1 MIAKTS
7 LLAALLASALLSAN
21 AAAQVLSGEIIGAKS
36 ALTAEQRK
44 AVAADVDARAAR
56 FAEADPAE
64 VVSMRTEMINLLKN
78 PSTEIPFRREFG
90 AEFARAFQRFADSK
104 DAMRAANAFIVAR
117 HLKTEKGVDFLAD
130 NLDPDTQQDASVRI
144 AASSQ
149 LPKAVIDAPLSPPQ
163 LDALA
168 KRVATI
174 GRKEYDWVVASHE
187 IDAITEML
195 RKEQLPAAQSDA
207 IAMSLA
213 GTINDLAARV
223 LDGSQ
228 PQLVNAL
235 QRALL
240 AVRNQ
245 LSNVAASSRGK
256 LLNAITPTL
265 DKLSAM
271 KGKAPEALSGGD
283 LADTFD
289 AVVNTCGL
297 LKKVRATGD
306 K

>member
-1 MIAKTS
+1 MIAKSS
-7 LLAALLASALLSAN
+7 LVAALLASALLSAP
-21 AAAQVLSGEIIGAKS
+21 AAAQAISNEIVSAKS
-36 ALTAEQRK
+36 ALTADQRK
-44 AVAADVDARAAR
+44 AVAADLDARAAK
-56 FAEADPAE
+56 FADADPAD
-64 VVSMRTEMINLLKN
+64 VVAMRNEMVALLRN
-78 PSTEIPFRREFG
+78 PITGIPFRREFG

-117 HLKTEKGVDFLAD
+117 HVKTEKGVDFIVD
-130 NLDPDTQQDASVRI
+130 NLDPDSQPDASIRI

-149 LPKAVIDAPLSPPQ
+149 LPKAIDEAPLSPPQ

-174 GRKEYDWVVASHE
+174 GRKEQDWVVAAHE
-187 IDAITEML
+187 VDAITEML
-195 RKEQLPAAQSDA
+195 RTEQLPAAQSDA

-213 GTINDLAARV
+213 GTINDLAART

-228 PQLVNAL
+228 PQLVNSL

-256 LLNAITPTL
+256 LLSAITPTL

>member
-1 MIAKTS
+1 MIAKSS
-7 LLAALLASALLSAN
+7 LVAALLASAMLSAP
-21 AAAQVLSGEIIGAKS
+21 AAAQAISNEIVSAKS
-36 ALTAEQRK
+36 ALTADQRK
-44 AVAADVDARAAR
+44 AVTADLDARAAK
-56 FAEADPAE
+56 FADADPAE
-64 VVSMRTEMINLLKN
+64 VVAMRNEMVGLLRN
-78 PSTEIPFRREFG
+78 PITGIPFRREFG
-90 AEFARAFQRFADSK
+90 AEFARSFQRFADSK

-117 HLKTEKGVDFLAD
+117 YVKTEKGVDFIVD
-130 NLDPDTQQDASVRI
+130 NLDADSQADASIRI

-149 LPKAVIDAPLSPPQ
+149 LPKAIDEAPLSPPQ

-174 GRKEYDWVVASHE
+174 GRKETDWVVASHE
-187 IDAITEML
+187 VDAITEML
-195 RKEQLPAAQSDA
+195 RTEQLPAAQSDA

-213 GTINDLAARV
+213 GTINDLAART

-256 LLNAITPTL
+256 LLAAITPTL

>member
-1 MIAKTS
+1 MIAKSS
-7 LLAALLASALLSAN
+7 LVAALLASALLSAH

-44 AVAADVDARAAR
+44 AVVADVDSRADR

-117 HLKTEKGVDFLAD
+117 HLKTEKGVDFIVD
-130 NLDPDTQQDASVRI
+130 NLDADAQQDASIRI

-149 LPKAVIDAPLSPPQ
+149 LPKAIDDAPLSPPQ
-163 LDALA
+163 LDTLA

-174 GRKEYDWVVASHE
+174 GRKETDWVVAAHE
-187 IDAITEML
+187 IDAIAAML
-195 RKEQLPAAQSDA
+195 RKPQLPAAQSDA

-213 GTINDLAARV
+213 GSINDLAARV

-256 LLNAITPTL
+256 LLTAITPTL

-283 LADTFD
+283 LTDTFD

-297 LKKVRATGD
+297 LKKVRATSG